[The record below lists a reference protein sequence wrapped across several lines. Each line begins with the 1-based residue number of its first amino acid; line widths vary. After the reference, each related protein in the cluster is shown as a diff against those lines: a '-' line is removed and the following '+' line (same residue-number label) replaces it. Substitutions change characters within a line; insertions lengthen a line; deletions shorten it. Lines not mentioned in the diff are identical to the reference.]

1 MKQKAYIFAL
11 LFVLCLCVGCGH
23 NAKDDNT
30 RFATML
36 YTPHHASGFVIA
48 EDEGAGSLI
57 RVTRPWQGDALE
69 EQTLAIFS
77 SEESAA
83 GYRGQHIIGAAD
95 RVVCM
100 SSSYVAMLDAIGEV
114 GRIVGVSGKEYILNP
129 SITDNQSVVDV
140 GYDSNLDFEA
150 LVALRPDVV
159 LMYGVTAEN
168 SSITAKLRELR
179 IPYLYLGDYT
189 EQSPLGKAEWVV
201 AIAEIVGCRER
212 GEELFRAIEE
222 RYQAVRESVTTAER
236 PKVMFNLP
244 YQDVWYMPSD
254 DSYMVRLIEDAGGE
268 YIYKGENPTGG
279 SRGIS
284 LEEALTLVGGADR
297 WLNVGQVRTMAELRA
312 QAPHFVGSGVVA
324 RGEVYNNNARR
335 SSAGGSDFWESAI
348 VRPDVVL
355 HDLVKIMRGEE
366 SDELYYYHKLKDAE

>member
-1 MKQKAYIFAL
+1 MF
-11 LFVLCLCVGCGH
+11 
-23 NAKDDNT
+23 
-30 RFATML
+30 R
-36 YTPHHASGFVIA
+36 
-48 EDEGAGSLI
+48 EDECGGSLI

-129 SITDNQSVVDV
+129 LITDNEAVVDV

-168 SSITAKLRELR
+168 SSITAKLREVR

-212 GEELFRAIEE
+212 GEELFCAIEE
-222 RYQAVRESVTTAER
+222 RYQAVRESVTMAER

-244 YQDVWYMPSD
+244 YLDVWYMPSE
-254 DSYMVRLIEDAGGE
+254 DS
-268 YIYKGENPTGG
+268 
-279 SRGIS
+279 
-284 LEEALTLVGGADR
+284 
-297 WLNVGQVRTMAELRA
+297 
-312 QAPHFVGSGVVA
+312 
-324 RGEVYNNNARR
+324 
-335 SSAGGSDFWESAI
+335 
-348 VRPDVVL
+348 
-355 HDLVKIMRGEE
+355 
-366 SDELYYYHKLKDAE
+366 